1 MASLVGW
8 HLKKDLQEV
17 KGEACLMTL
26 WVTKFQAEK
35 TPRAKA
41 LRMECVGRAEGTAKR
56 SVLLEKTYREKEH
69 LKLRPEVEAAH
80 RHRLVVG
87 QRWASQVAQ

>member
-56 SVLLEKTYREKEH
+56 SVLLEKTYREKD
-69 LKLRPEVEAAH
+69 LKLRSEVEAAH